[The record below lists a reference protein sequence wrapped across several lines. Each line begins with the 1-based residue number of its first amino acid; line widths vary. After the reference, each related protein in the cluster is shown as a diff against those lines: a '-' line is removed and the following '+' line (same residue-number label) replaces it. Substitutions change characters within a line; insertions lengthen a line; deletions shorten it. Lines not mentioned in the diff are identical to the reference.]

1 MATAPL
7 KSQSKPLHNFPLPL
21 KWSQTAAGT
30 ATNSRTALP
39 PEAASDP
46 DAVVKRHRSPSPSQ
60 ATNGSASVAPHPVGS
75 RSARQQRF
83 AFSSCS
89 KASTILLSKPIS
101 AASKDKQQMTVFKK
115 KGGSAEEAGDPRPW
129 KLRPRRG
136 LASCSG
142 NSHHIGELANQPRD
156 LARRTPPHP
165 PPPTKSN
172 RPSRGSAEA
181 GADGGFLARK
191 EKRKFWIALSKE
203 EIEEDVYSLTGSRPS
218 RRPQKRP
225 KNVQKSVDNV
235 FPGLWLVGSTV
246 DSYKSPDPPIKR

>member
-7 KSQSKPLHNFPLPL
+7 KSQQKQLHNFPLPL
-21 KWSQTAAGT
+21 KWSQTAAG
-30 ATNSRTALP
+30 NSLP
-39 PEAASDP
+39 AESDP
-46 DAVVKRHRSPSPSQ
+46 DPAVVKHNRSPS
-60 ATNGSASVAPHPVGS
+60 TVAPHPVGS
-75 RSARQQRF
+75 RSARQQRLSF
-83 AFSSCS
+83 TSCS
-89 KASTILLSKPIS
+89 KASTILLSN
-101 AASKDKQQMTVFKK
+101 KQQTTALLEKEE
-115 KGGSAEEAGDPRPW
+115 SEEEAEEPRPW

-142 NSHHIGELANQPRD
+142 SSELGKQPRD
-156 LARRTPPHP
+156 LAQ
-165 PPPTKSN
+165 PPTKSN

-181 GADGGFLARK
+181 GGDCGFLARK

-203 EIEEDVYSLTGSRPS
+203 EIEEDVYSLTGSRLS

-246 DSYKSPDPPIKR
+246 DSYRSPDTPIKR